1 MSLQC
6 LVYVCFCDL
15 LGCKDVRIP
24 IIWLSHMSLTD
35 CLAEF
40 WWCLLGWTKMPYS
53 SVMLVFLF
61 LPQMMLNKIVD
72 TYIIYR
78 YIYICILWISWCNR
92 NHAQCLLYNMF
103 VSQAT
108 GLSRIDQD
116 FAESKKNR
124 SAVQPVNSKWVWIW
138 KVRSNTLKC
147 DHALFIRLS
156 GSIAFVKFYGSA
168 WWVRWLSLAALL
180 FLMLLLPTLRRLFW
194 RLTWKILGNLSGH
207 GTHQQIRKWP
217 MSLRM
222 WRIWSSLWRTS
233 TGMTSWGPWA

>member
-1 MSLQC
+1 MVISHVIDGLFGRI
-6 LVYVCFCDL
+6 LVMFAWVNKNAVFFS
-15 LGCKDVRIP
+15 DVGFVSP
-24 IIWLSHMSLTD
+24 TD
-35 CLAEF
+35 DVEQDC
-40 WWCLLGWTKMPYS
+40 GH
-53 SVMLVFLF
+53 
-61 LPQMMLNKIVD
+61 
-72 TYIIYR
+72 IYH
-78 YIYICILWISWCNR
+78 IYILWISWCNR
-92 NHAQCLLYNMF
+92 NHAQCLLDNMF

-156 GSIAFVKFYGSA
+156 GSMAFVIFFYGSA
-168 WWVRWLSLAALL
+168 WWVRWLALAVLL
-180 FLMLLLPTLRRLFW
+180 FWMLLLPALRRLFR
-194 RLTWKILGNLSGH
+194 RLTWKMLGNLSGH
-207 GTHQQIRKWP
+207 GTHQQMRKWP